1 MLTMAQPRAPSQE
14 AQTDAAKLL
23 QPCSPPTRIP
33 IICHMAPLKPM
44 WGEGE
49 GGHRDPLES
58 AFLQVLACIG

>member
-1 MLTMAQPRAPSQE
+1 MLTMAQPRALSQE

-33 IICHMAPLKPM
+33 ITRHMAPLKPM
-44 WGEGE
+44 WGEG
-49 GGHRDPLES
+49 GRRDPLES